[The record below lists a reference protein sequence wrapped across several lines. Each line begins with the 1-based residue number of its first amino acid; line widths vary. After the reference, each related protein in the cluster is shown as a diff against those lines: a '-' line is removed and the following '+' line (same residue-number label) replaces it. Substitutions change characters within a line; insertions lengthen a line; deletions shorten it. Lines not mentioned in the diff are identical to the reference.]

1 MGIFDVVIEFK
12 NFPYMPALGSVAAY
26 SQKASDI
33 MNRTFMY
40 LSKDCKIKDLPVIL
54 NKTGQCSV
62 TIPVVESDENKVLL
76 FTVSSVSLR
85 KYIFEHYKLVAGVLD
100 FQVKRELD

>member
-12 NFPYMPALGSVAAY
+12 NFPYMPSLGSVAAY

-40 LSKDCKIKDLPVIL
+40 LSKNSKIRDLPVIL
-54 NKTGQCSV
+54 NKTQSCSV
-62 TIPVVESDENKVLL
+62 TIPVVQSEEDKVLL
-76 FTVSSVSLR
+76 YTVTSTSLR
-85 KYIFEHYKLVAGVLD
+85 KYLFEHYKLVA
-100 FQVKRELD
+100 